1 MTTAKTKTPVDTSD
15 AALSLRRKSGVKGKK
30 WVHHP
35 PEKKIEVVTKWLA
48 LGNLR
53 LVSDLTEVNYE
64 TIKVWKQSPWWN
76 DIVSEVKASRNAALD
91 TKLSKIVDRALETI
105 ADRLENGNV
114 KYDFKK
120 GEAYREPVT
129 IKDATSAAKALMD
142 QQLQMEKLKVVENSA
157 ATVATSVQDQIKML
171 AQEFAKF
178 NTKRTVE
185 MPKEAEDAVQ
195 VERLLPGETNG
206 SEYSGSEEEQS
217 ETDDS
222 DVDGTGLEHSSDL
235 STS

>member
-1 MTTAKTKTPVDTSD
+1 MTKPVNTDDKS
-15 AALSLRRKSGVKGKK
+15 LSLRRKSGPKGKK

-53 LVSDLTEVNYE
+53 LVADLTEVNYE

-76 DIVSEVKASRNAALD
+76 DIVAEVKASRNAALD

-142 QQLQMEKLKVVENSA
+142 QQLQMEKLKVVETSA
-157 ATVATSVQDQIKML
+157 QVTVSVQDQIKML
-171 AQEFAKF
+171 AQEFARF
-178 NTKRTVE
+178 NTKRTITLE
-185 MPKEAEDAVQ
+185 PPKEIEDAVESGVASEARESGEDAAGAFE
-195 VERLLPGETNG
+195 VED
-206 SEYSGSEEEQS
+206 EE
-217 ETDDS
+217 
-222 DVDGTGLEHSSDL
+222 SDL
-235 STS
+235 QTGDFGGEEGGVREDSLRET

>member
-1 MTTAKTKTPVDTSD
+1 M
-15 AALSLRRKSGVKGKK
+15 
-30 WVHHP
+30 
-35 PEKKIEVVTKWLA
+35 
-48 LGNLR
+48 GNPKQ
-53 LVSDLTEVNYE
+53 EVNYE

-76 DIVSEVKASRNAALD
+76 DIVSEVKVSRNAALD

-195 VERLLPGETNG
+195 VERLLPGETDG
-206 SEYSGSEEEQS
+206 GEDSGSDETQS
-217 ETDDS
+217 ETDES